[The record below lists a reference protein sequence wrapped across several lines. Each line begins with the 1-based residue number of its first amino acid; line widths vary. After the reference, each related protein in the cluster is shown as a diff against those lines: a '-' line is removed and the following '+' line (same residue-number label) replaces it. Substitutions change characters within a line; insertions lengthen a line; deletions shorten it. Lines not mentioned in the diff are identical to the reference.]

1 MTQSITLYFQYKSMK
16 EDGFQAFITA
26 EVNAEDPDEVGTTE
40 DYIDSIVQAKVNV
53 DSDIMAVYVTR
64 TDTDDTT
71 SRGSGLDNITPLFKV
86 DK

>member
-1 MTQSITLYFQYKSMK
+1 MK

-71 SRGSGLDNITPLFKV
+71 SRGSGLDNIKLRDFLHETSSSVKTL
-86 DK
+86 D